1 MFYVDYGIKKVRA
14 SSYNNIHDTL
24 FLEALQK
31 QLLNKKNINNKNACK
46 WTYVATKYQLLLDYK
61 HMLLKGAAQ
70 VQNPVL
76 ILLTLTSRFNTTRK
90 LG

>member
-1 MFYVDYGIKKVRA
+1 MGLKKYGA

-24 FLEALQK
+24 FLEVLQK

-46 WTYVATKYQLLLDYK
+46 WTYIVTKYQLLLDNK
-61 HMLLKGAAQ
+61 HMLLKRAAQ

-76 ILLTLTSRFNTTRK
+76 ILLTLTSKFNTTRK
-90 LG
+90 LE

>member
-1 MFYVDYGIKKVRA
+1 MFYVGYGIKKVRA

-24 FLEALQK
+24 FLNALQK

-46 WTYVATKYQLLLDYK
+46 WTSVSTKYQLLLDYK

-76 ILLTLTSRFNTTRK
+76 ILLTLASRFNTTRK